1 MEQSDRSTVAFVQS
15 RGLRGLRNMDELSA
29 EGPGDDA
36 SDSESI
42 LPPHI
47 EQTVQA
53 IARLHQAHEERATT
67 LERLVDRLTALVAR
81 PAFIGATLAAVA
93 IWIGANLLL
102 RRLAGWS
109 FDSPAFPWLQG
120 AGTLAAILITTLVLV
135 SQRRKDE
142 LSELREQLILELA
155 IMTEQKSAK
164 LIALME
170 EMRRDNPM
178 LADRVDTEAEDMSTA
193 ADPEIVLEA
202 FKGAKDGAAA
212 GTVDADSSNEPSAT
226 SET

>member
-1 MEQSDRSTVAFVQS
+1 
-15 RGLRGLRNMDELSA
+15 MDAHFA
-29 EGPGDDA
+29 EAAGGA
-36 SDSESI
+36 VSDSESI

-53 IARLHQAHEERATT
+53 IARLHKAHEERATT
-67 LERLVDRLTALVAR
+67 LELLVDRLTALVAR

-93 IWIGANLLL
+93 IWIGANPLL

-109 FDSPAFPWLQG
+109 FDSPPFPWLQG

-142 LSELREQLILELA
+142 LSELREQLTLELA

-170 EMRRDNPM
+170 EMRRDNP
-178 LADRVDTEAEDMSTA
+178 LIADRVDTEADDMSTA
-193 ADPEIVLEA
+193 ADPETVLEA

-212 GTVDADSSNEPSAT
+212 GDADSSGEPPAL
-226 SET
+226 SEGPTDPGLGLARPQPA

>member
-1 MEQSDRSTVAFVQS
+1 
-15 RGLRGLRNMDELSA
+15 MDEPSA
-29 EGPGDDA
+29 EAQDGDQGDA
-36 SDSESI
+36 ESI

-53 IARLHQAHEERATT
+53 IARLHKSHEERATT
-67 LERLVDRLTALVAR
+67 LELLVDRLTALVAR
-81 PAFIGATLAAVA
+81 PVFIGATLAAVA

-102 RRLAGWS
+102 QRLAGWS

-142 LSELREQLILELA
+142 LSELREQLTLELA

-178 LADRVDTEAEDMSTA
+178 IANRVDTEADDMSTA
-193 ADPEIVLEA
+193 ADPETVLEA
-202 FKGAKDGAAA
+202 FKGAKAGAAA
-212 GTVDADSSNEPSAT
+212 GDAGSPGEPGAL
-226 SET
+226 SEAPIGPGLGQASPQPA